1 MTNEQY
7 FTAKELKSDI
17 DTLEDVY
24 TEIKMK
30 YKVAFTTLGGQTEHI
45 KSAILWTDFEE
56 FVNEEIIKLK
66 KEFEK
71 L

>member
-1 MTNEQY
+1 MTDEQY

-17 DTLEDVY
+17 DTLEYVH
-24 TEIKMK
+24 TEVKMNH
-30 YKVAFTTLGGQTEHI
+30 KVAFATLGSQTERM
-45 KSAILWTDFEE
+45 KSVIFLTDFEK